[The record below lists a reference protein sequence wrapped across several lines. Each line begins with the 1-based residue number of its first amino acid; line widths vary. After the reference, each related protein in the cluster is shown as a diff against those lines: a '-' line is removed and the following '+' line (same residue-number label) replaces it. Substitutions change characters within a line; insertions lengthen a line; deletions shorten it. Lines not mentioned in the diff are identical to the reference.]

1 MCKCPTPIDWL
12 VVWNIFIFH
21 ILGSVGMIIPNIW
34 KIKMFQTTNQS
45 IGVGHL
51 HICDVTKQHGMQ
63 RIWGVL
69 MK

>member
-1 MCKCPTPIDWL
+1 
-12 VVWNIFIFH
+12 
-21 ILGSVGMIIPNIW
+21 MIIPNIW